1 MSQSK
6 LKLRGGGFKYTTIA
20 KGYSDKYVQWQCSC
34 GQWHTGSPIKESD
47 WPGVSAK
54 HTPQVVIEK
63 WMPIG
68 SKVVIPGRNWG
79 TSTIF
84 TVVGYDLTNWDV
96 FLQRTKELD
105 GDGGR
110 RCNMSSCVPV
120 LRVSEGD
127 VVLAELV
134 ADMHKDAGARSLR
147 ISSGKD
153 G

>member
-1 MSQSK
+1 MGQSK
-6 LKLRGGGFKYTTIA
+6 FKLRGGGFKYATIA
-20 KGYSDKYVQWQCSC
+20 QGYSDRYVQWQCSC

-68 SKVVIPGRNWG
+68 SKVVIPGRTWG
-79 TSTIF
+79 DVEF
-84 TVVGYDLTNWDV
+84 TVMEHDLANWDV

-105 GDGGR
+105 GEGGR
-110 RCNMSSCVPV
+110 RCNISSCVPV
-120 LRVSEGD
+120 LRVSGGD
-127 VVLAELV
+127 AVLAELV
-134 ADMHKDAGARSLR
+134 ADMRKDAGARSLR
-147 ISSGKD
+147 ISLGKD